1 MSNGRGG
8 RGTASRGQKGTLA
21 TIVSILVFILMII
34 AVLNM
39 LGVFGN
45 DGDKPSA
52 PIPAGN
58 ARVHFIDV
66 GQADCILIENG
77 SGAVMIDAG
86 KQDDSPKIEAYLM
99 ERGIKRLDYVIGTH
113 AHNDHMGGM
122 DEIIEYFSVGEM
134 IAPTKPS
141 ESRFYVGVLDA
152 AKKRGV
158 PVRTAAKGEKLDV
171 AGGTLEFID
180 DGSDTLA
187 DMNNSSY
194 VIKFTYGET
203 TFLFM
208 GDAEQ
213 DYEREIMLS
222 GADIDAD
229 VLKVG
234 HHGSGGSSSDR
245 FISSVSPELAV
256 IQVGI
261 DNDYG
266 HPSQQALDRFLEH
279 GVEVYRTDEVGD
291 VIVTTDGKELSVETT
306 EE

>member
-1 MSNGRGG
+1 MSNARGYRRGG
-8 RGTASRGQKGTLA
+8 SRGQSGILT
-21 TIVSILVFILMII
+21 TIITVIVFALIII

-39 LGVFGN
+39 LGVFKT
-45 DGDKPSA
+45 DGDTTTA
-52 PIPAGN
+52 PMPAGS

-77 SGAVMIDAG
+77 TGAVMIDAG
-86 KQDDSPKIEAYLM
+86 KQEDAPKIENYLA
-99 ERGIKRLDYVIGTH
+99 EHGIKRLDYIIGTH

-122 DEIIEYFSVGEM
+122 DEIIEYFSIGEM

-158 PVRTAAKGEKLDV
+158 PVRTAAKGEKLNA
-171 AGGTLEFID
+171 AGGTFEFID
-180 DGSDTLA
+180 DGSDTLS

-203 TFLFM
+203 SFLFV
-208 GDAEQ
+208 GDAEA

-266 HPSQQALDRFLEH
+266 HPSKQALDRFLEH

-291 VIVTTDGKELSVETT
+291 VIITTDGKELSVETT